1 MAHQRI
7 KNSRTK
13 NPKKTNPKKT
23 KLIYQ
28 FLSFILPFI
37 GVSILFTGVIL
48 SFTNYTFFQKTIRQD
63 YSNILK
69 SAAGEIRMFIN
80 GAAQDVESLALQ
92 TGSTKPE
99 PWQKEMALSAFLQ
112 GNPKFVSMAL
122 FLPDGFV
129 AASGTPEKGEKRP
142 ADDPVFRE
150 ALSGTPAISGVMPA
164 AGDIPHVT
172 VAAPVFRMGKVEE
185 ILVAEVDLK
194 AVWDVLES
202 ITIGKTGQVY
212 VLDARG
218 RTIAHREIDRV
229 VRALPGIK
237 PDVLNAVKKADAP
250 VEWTENQAG
259 ETGVYHLA
267 VYVPDLDWIM
277 VLAQPT
283 KEIYAYLFL
292 NLFWAVS
299 ATLAVGLMAA
309 WLGWRWIRRF
319 LVPIETMHR
328 QVLEIGRGN
337 LDQQIS
343 ITEENEIGDLGKAF
357 NDMTD
362 SLKDYIAR
370 EVENAQALA
379 HAKNLALLGTAA
391 SKMTHE
397 MGNYLNNS
405 QLALAGLKRE
415 SLSPGGENILRI
427 IQTESGRVKAF
438 IQQFLQFAKK
448 PVLDLKETRLDQ
460 VIREIMDIV
469 GPEAKKQGIDMALDW
484 DEAIPPVAADAG
496 LMGQVMNNL
505 IKNSVEAVSG
515 AGRITIS
522 GRMEGRSVVISVAD
536 TGSGMDD
543 ETLEN
548 IFEPFFTTKGSGGTG
563 LGMPIVKSNVE
574 AHNGT
579 ISCSSSPGRG
589 TEFVIRLPVR

>member
-1 MAHQRI
+1 MAHQRT
-7 KNSRTK
+7 KNRRTK

-28 FLSFILPFI
+28 FLSFSLPFI
-37 GVSILFTGVIL
+37 GVSILATGVIL

-80 GAAQDVESLALQ
+80 NAAQDVESLALQ
-92 TGSTKPE
+92 MASTKPE
-99 PWQKEMALSAFLQ
+99 QWQKEMALSAFLHQ
-112 GNPKFVSMAL
+112 NPQFVSMAL
-122 FLPDGFV
+122 ASPDGTV
-129 AASGTPEKGEKRP
+129 VASGALQNGGQFSS
-142 ADDPVFRE
+142 DDPVFCE
-150 ALSGTPAISGVMPA
+150 ALSGKSAISGVMPA

-250 VEWTENQAG
+250 VEWTENHG
-259 ETGVYHLA
+259 KTGVYHLA

-415 SLSPGGENILRI
+415 SLSPGGENILKI

-448 PVLDLKETRLDQ
+448 PVLDLKEIRLDQ
-460 VIREIMDIV
+460 VIQEIMDIV
-469 GPEAKKQGIDMALDW
+469 GPEAKKQGIDMVLDW
-484 DEAIPPVAADAG
+484 DEAVPPVAADAG

-548 IFEPFFTTKGSGGTG
+548 IFEPFFTTKGAGGTG

-574 AHNGT
+574 AHGGT
-579 ISCSSSPGRG
+579 ISCSSNPRRG
-589 TEFVIRLPVR
+589 TEFVIWLPVR